1 MAEPAVVKRLVA
13 EFGTRKPMRTTSLI
27 VTLFGDMVSQHGD
40 AIWLGSLVRALAPVG
55 VNERLVRTSVFRL
68 VQEGWLEFE
77 RVGRRSYY
85 RLSDYGSHEYQRAA
99 RRIYALDKVPWNGRW
114 HLLLP
119 GSVPEELREKFRRSL
134 HWQGFRAISP
144 GVYAKPGQGGIALQ
158 ETLAEFGMTGAVIQM
173 EADTLPETPDSLLA
187 DMVEENWHLQEVGQ
201 RYRQFITRFKPLA
214 RWLRTHKTPG
224 PEAAF
229 VARTLLIH
237 DYRRVLLQD
246 TRVPGALLP
255 SRWPGLEA
263 EQLTAGVYSALGVAS
278 LAFITGE
285 LEGESGALQSVSP
298 DFHRRF
304 A

>member
-1 MAEPAVVKRLVA
+1 VAEPAVIKKLVD
-13 EFGTRKPMRTTSLI
+13 EFCKRKPMRATSLI

-40 AIWLGSLVRALAPVG
+40 HIWLGSLVRALAPVG

-99 RRIYALDKVPWNGRW
+99 RRIYALDKEPWNGRW

-134 HWQGFRAISP
+134 HWQGFRPVSP
-144 GVYAKPGQGGIALQ
+144 GVFAKPGQGGSALQ
-158 ETLAEFGMTGAVIQM
+158 ETLAEFGLTGAIIQM

-201 RYRQFITRFKPLA
+201 RYREFLSRFKPLA
-214 RWLRTHKTPG
+214 RWLRTHKAPE

-246 TRVPGALLP
+246 TRVPAALLP
-255 SRWPGLEA
+255 PRWPGLEA
-263 EQLTAGVYSALGVAS
+263 EQLTAAVYSALKGAS
-278 LAFITGE
+278 LAFISSE
-285 LEGESGALQSVSP
+285 LEGGNGALQNVIP
-298 DFHRRF
+298 DFHKRF